1 MYFPSAPLLPS
12 WTVTVGNTTFSSI
25 SIQWTNLT
33 SLVNRQARNY
43 IVFLNRGND
52 RALANKVTD
61 GNQLTTEL
69 TGLSHST
76 NYTVVVIGV
85 DELGQPYR
93 SMAVNATTQ
102 ESKKTFSLLNFA
114 ATIFCLKKG

>member
-1 MYFPSAPLLPS
+1 MSFPSAPLLS
-12 WTVTVGNTTFSSI
+12 GWMVAVANTSSSSV

-43 IVFLNRGND
+43 MIFLNKDNES
-52 RALANKVTD
+52 ALANKITY

-76 NYTVVVIGV
+76 NYTVMVIGV

-93 SMAVNATTQ
+93 SMVVNVTTQ
-102 ESKKTFSLLNFA
+102 ESKEHF
-114 ATIFCLKKG
+114 

>member
-1 MYFPSAPLLPS
+1 MIALEKGQTTKTKYFSAPLLPS
-12 WTVTVGNTTFSSI
+12 WRVTVANTTSSSI

-33 SLVNRQARNY
+33 SLVNRRARTY
-43 IVFLNRGND
+43 IVFLNKDNES
-52 RALANKVTD
+52 ALANEITH
-61 GNQLTTEL
+61 GNHLTTEI

-76 NYTVVVIGV
+76 NYTVMVIGV

-102 ESKKTFSLLNFA
+102 ESKETF
-114 ATIFCLKKG
+114 